1 MNFRTM
7 SLALWHS
14 SNSTGSMSMRGAL
27 SVSDWY
33 LQDGWQSFEQMA
45 CFAQKRI

>member
-1 MNFRTM
+1 
-7 SLALWHS
+7 
-14 SNSTGSMSMRGAL
+14 MRGAL

-45 CFAQKRI
+45 GFAQKRIWKTQTVKDLAGI